1 VKIVRIGRVGSA
13 NHQTLMIYI
22 PKAIKEVLGLRKG
35 MYVKLTAEGKRLLIE
50 PLELD
55 ETEASSI
62 KPVDIK

>member
-1 VKIVRIGRVGSA
+1 
-13 NHQTLMIYI
+13 MIYI